1 VNKIDYDG
9 SGELYISGIVAVRE
23 EPTSHLDSVI
33 TVCQDS
39 VEDNISDEQ
48 NYAQFCMADGPHN
61 SYGGDHSYE
70 MFAAAADTLYEAL
83 ASGDSV
89 LIHCHIGQSRSVSVA
104 VAALGRLLDIPR
116 HEAYD
121 IVKNYR
127 PQAHP
132 DKLLMGH
139 ASTYIEHHTDTE
151 SLWSQYENED
161 ETR

>member
-9 SGELYISGIVAVRE
+9 SGELYVSGIVAARE
-23 EPTSHLDSVI
+23 EPTDHLDSVI

-48 NYAQFCMADGPHN
+48 NYVQFCMADGPHN
-61 SYGGDHSYE
+61 AYGGEHSYE
-70 MFAAAADTLYEAL
+70 TFREAADLLHSSLVLDE
-83 ASGDSV
+83 SV
-89 LIHCHIGQSRSVSVA
+89 LIHCHMGQSRSVSVA
-104 VAALGRLLDIPR
+104 VAALGRLLDLPR

-121 IVKNYR
+121 LVKNYR

-139 ASTYIEHHTDTE
+139 ASTYIESHTDTE
-151 SLWSQYENED
+151 SLWSQYEDNNENN
-161 ETR
+161 